1 MDKRQIDRLLVGM
14 QAGSNDDF
22 AELYSGTKRGVF
34 SFLYSYYHNYEL
46 TEDAMQSVYLRIKL
60 NIGKYIPGTNGRAW
74 ILEIAKN
81 YALNDLKRLK
91 RIDTDAVVEIKSS
104 PSELVGVID
113 VIKRTLTE
121 EEERI
126 VVLHAVWGYKHREIA
141 AALGVPVGTVTSKYK
156 RAVEKLRKE
165 LGDE

>member
-1 MDKRQIDRLLVGM
+1 MDKRQIDKLLTGM
-14 QAGSNDDF
+14 QAGANDDF
-22 AELYSGTKRGVF
+22 AELYGGTKRGVF

-60 NIGKYIPGTNGRAW
+60 NIGKYTPGTNGRAW

-81 YALNDLKRLK
+81 YAINDIKKLK
-91 RIDTDAVVEIKSS
+91 RIDTDAIPEPKADPQGTI
-104 PSELVGVID
+104 GIID
-113 VIKRTLTE
+113 LIKRTLSE

-141 AALGVPVGTVTSKYK
+141 SALGIPVGTVTSKYK
-156 RAVEKLRKE
+156 RAIERLRKE
-165 LGDE
+165 MIDE